1 MFRKALIKSCLS
13 FKGVLMSERGELK
26 RIGAKQHKNSG
37 RGMVKA
43 DGSNEDFVID
53 VKEYSKSYS
62 VSQDSWAKIVSDTMK
77 VDRKKDPALMV
88 VLGEGNKKVR
98 LAIIEW
104 EVFEQLRESN
114 GNNS

>member
-1 MFRKALIKSCLS
+1 
-13 FKGVLMSERGELK
+13 MSERSELK

-53 VKEYSKSYS
+53 VKEYSKSFS
-62 VSQDSWAKIVSDTMK
+62 INQDVWSKIVMDTMS
-77 VDRKKDPALMV
+77 VDRSKDPALMV
-88 VLGEGNKKVR
+88 VLGEGTKKVR

-104 EVFEQLRESN
+104 EVFEQLREKK
-114 GNNS
+114 

>member
-1 MFRKALIKSCLS
+1 
-13 FKGVLMSERGELK
+13 MSESSELK
-26 RIGAKQHKNSG
+26 RIGAKQHINSG
-37 RGMVKA
+37 RGPVKA
-43 DGSNEDFVID
+43 DGSLDDFVVD

-77 VDRKKDPALMV
+77 VDRKKNPALMV

-104 EVFEQLRESN
+104 QVFEELREKTN
-114 GNNS
+114 G

>member
-1 MFRKALIKSCLS
+1 
-13 FKGVLMSERGELK
+13 MSERGELR
-26 RIGAKQHKNSG
+26 RIGAKAHKNSG
-37 RGMVKA
+37 RGRVKA
-43 DGSNEDFVID
+43 DGSLDTFVVD

-77 VDRKKDPALMV
+77 VDRKKDPVLMI

-104 EVFEQLRESN
+104 EVFEQLRDGN
-114 GNNS
+114 GKHS